1 MKILFAQKMN
11 GVSGSELYL
20 LQILPELKAR
30 GYDVEMLCFYPV
42 HGHRNKTFVSH
53 LADYGVKTH
62 EIYGHKSV
70 SPLLVRKVA
79 TLIKDNKYDLVQA
92 NLVHADFLMAMVKTF
107 LHRKMKLVSVKHGF
121 SPAYMA
127 VHGYDFRF
135 LKKDAFYWIERIA
148 GRAID
153 FNVTISKGLY
163 NVFLEGN
170 IVKPTRLRNI
180 YYGLT
185 LSPPVH
191 ENTSAQIPDYPYVLI
206 TGRLVGFK
214 GHEYL
219 IRSWKKVKETRPDLR
234 LVIAGDGPLRNKLEQ
249 LSKENDL
256 EDVVVFMGHVPNPHS
271 LMENCQFTV
280 VTSIWEGFGLILLE
294 SWLHRKPIV
303 AFNVPAMNEVI
314 EDGVSG
320 LLVPLKDEDRL
331 AEKIL
336 QLAQDKHAIHEY
348 GEAGYKR
355 LTGFFNL
362 KRMTD
367 EMEGVYKAMHENK
380 AVPLT

>member
-20 LQILPELKAR
+20 LQLLPELKAR
-30 GYDVEMLCFYPV
+30 GYDVEMLCFFPR
-42 HGHRNKTFVSH
+42 HGDRNKTFVSH
-53 LADYGVKTH
+53 LANYGVKTH
-62 EIYGHKSV
+62 EIYEHKSV
-70 SPLLVRKVA
+70 SPVLARKVA
-79 TLIKDNKYDLVQA
+79 KLIKENKYDLVQA
-92 NLVHADFLMAMVKTF
+92 NLVHADFLLAMVKTF
-107 LHRKMKLVSVKHGF
+107 FCRKMKLLSVKHGF

-148 GRAID
+148 SRAID

-163 NVFLEGN
+163 NVFLEGK
-170 IVKPTRLRNI
+170 VAKPTRLRNI
-180 YYGLT
+180 YYGLNLT
-185 LSPPVH
+185 PPVH
-191 ENTSAQIPDYPYVLI
+191 ENTSAPIPDFPYVLI

-219 IRSWKKVKETRPDLR
+219 IRSWKKVKELQPGLK
-234 LVIAGDGPLRNKLEQ
+234 LVIAGDGFRRQQLEN
-249 LSKENDL
+249 LTKEHGL
-256 EDVVVFMGHVPNPHS
+256 EDVVVFLGHVPNPHS
-271 LMENCQFTV
+271 LMEHCLFTT

-294 SWLHRKPIV
+294 SWLHKKPII
-303 AFNVPAMNEVI
+303 AFDVPAMNEVI

-320 LLVPLKDEDRL
+320 LLVPLKDETKL
-331 AEKIL
+331 AEKIV
-336 QLAQDKHAIHEY
+336 QLAQDKQKVKDY

-355 LTGFFNL
+355 LTEYFNL

-367 EMEGVYKAMHENK
+367 EMEGVYHAMHENK
-380 AVPLT
+380 AIPLT